1 MTTRQKLLMVTF
13 FYDPLVVS
21 PDAITD
27 MANPVT
33 EERLSAGIE
42 ECLERGGL
50 VRVSHVEADLV
61 RLAGEQHSSPPAHEW
76 LGLTFVPVQPAAKDP
91 IVTEENADA
100 T

>member
-1 MTTRQKLLMVTF
+1 MTTRQKMLMVTF

-27 MANPVT
+27 GANPVT
-33 EERLSAGIE
+33 EERLFAGIE
-42 ECLERGGL
+42 ECVERGGV
-50 VRVSHVEADLV
+50 VRVSHLEADLV
-61 RLAGEQHSSPPAHEW
+61 LLAGDRRGSPPAHEW
-76 LGLTFVPVQPAAKDP
+76 LGLTFVPMQPAAKDP

>member
-1 MTTRQKLLMVTF
+1 MTMRQKMLMVTF
-13 FYDPLVVS
+13 FYDPWVVS

-27 MANPVT
+27 MANPVS

-50 VRVSHVEADLV
+50 VRVSDVEADLV
-61 RLAGEQHSSPPAHEW
+61 RLAGGQRGSPPAHEW
-76 LGLTFVPVQPAAKDP
+76 LGLTFVPVQPAAKDT
-91 IVTEENADA
+91 IVREDNVDA